1 MKWYQKKY
9 FFGWGNWKMLIIE
22 LLKVGSNKPGFFSQK
37 RIHQGISFGILQWG
51 MVYWLVKRMQSP
63 EGMPATEFV
72 IWAGIELTI
81 LGYVINEIQ
90 KEKRFNNDNNPD
102 QSAGESEKSN

>member
-51 MVYWLVKRMQSP
+51 MVFWLLKRVQDMS
-63 EGMPATEFV
+63 MAEFV
-72 IWAGIELTI
+72 MWAGVELAI
-81 LGYVINEIQ
+81 CGYTINEIQ
-90 KEKRFNNDNNPD
+90 KEKRTINKK
-102 QSAGESEKSN
+102 SEES